1 MSYTRPAPFSPT
13 YRPPPSPSQPPTPGY
28 SQPATP
34 AYSCPPT
41 PYSPY
46 TTHPPSPMPT
56 YNRSPPSPYTT
67 PHTPYSMPPTP
78 FSPPPPAASP
88 GPPPPTTMANTN
100 NLIYCTPTE
109 EETEA
114 KIEKSGSKQKSR
126 SDGRPHPYGRPPTGT
141 NSETDLHSLLNCDL
155 TPDQKEVFERCLEA
169 AAHGPSQT
177 HFAQPHYPHSE
188 GIFRQPG
195 DMKPVLPS
203 LHMDIM
209 PSPPDQVQVT
219 QNEALWN
226 NHHQHQGAQHHPG
239 GVHIDLPK
247 REIVL
252 DGVNIG
258 KVYGRSKFSA
268 LGVEKTL
275 NYFTTRGF
283 KV

>member
-1 MSYTRPAPFSPT
+1 
-13 YRPPPSPSQPPTPGY
+13 
-28 SQPATP
+28 
-34 AYSCPPT
+34 
-41 PYSPY
+41 
-46 TTHPPSPMPT
+46 
-56 YNRSPPSPYTT
+56 
-67 PHTPYSMPPTP
+67 
-78 FSPPPPAASP
+78 
-88 GPPPPTTMANTN
+88 MANTN

-109 EETEA
+109 KETEA
-114 KIEKSGSKQKSR
+114 KIEKKGSKQEFR
-126 SDGRPHPYGRPPTGT
+126 SDARPHPYGRPPTGT

-177 HFAQPHYPHSE
+177 QFAQPHPHSE
-188 GIFRQPG
+188 GIFRQLG

-209 PSPPDQVQVT
+209 PSHPDQVHVT
-219 QNEALWN
+219 QNEAMWN
-226 NHHQHQGAQHHPG
+226 NHHQYQGAQHHPG
-239 GVHIDLPK
+239 GVHVDLPK

-252 DGVNIG
+252 DGMNIG
-258 KVYGRSKFSA
+258 KEYGRSKFSA

>member
-1 MSYTRPAPFSPT
+1 
-13 YRPPPSPSQPPTPGY
+13 
-28 SQPATP
+28 
-34 AYSCPPT
+34 
-41 PYSPY
+41 
-46 TTHPPSPMPT
+46 
-56 YNRSPPSPYTT
+56 
-67 PHTPYSMPPTP
+67 
-78 FSPPPPAASP
+78 
-88 GPPPPTTMANTN
+88 MANTN

-109 EETEA
+109 EEKEA
-114 KIEKSGSKQKSR
+114 KIEKSGSKQKFR
-126 SDGRPHPYGRPPTGT
+126 SDGRPHPYARPAIGT

-177 HFAQPHYPHSE
+177 QFAQPHYPHSE

-195 DMKPVLPS
+195 DIKPVLPS
-203 LHMDIM
+203 LNELT
-209 PSPPDQVQVT
+209 PSFPDQVRNMPVHVP
-219 QNEALWN
+219 QNDAMWN

-239 GVHIDLPK
+239 GVHANLPK